1 MDANKLKELLET
13 QLIKTEKVEI
23 TLYSVII
30 FISVLLVTRIVLF
43 VIKKLIER
51 YSKKNNLDEGKK
63 FAIYQVTKYL
73 IWVMGITIAL
83 DTIGVKI
90 TVLLAGS
97 TALFVGIGLG
107 LQSLFQ
113 NLAAGFIILSE
124 RTVAV
129 GDIIEVSNMVGKVKK
144 IGLRTTEII
153 TRDDIVVIVPNNE
166 FVSGEV
172 VNWSQNQRMSRFK
185 VSVGVAYGSDTEKV
199 KEILLEC
206 AKEHK
211 SVLNTPEPTVFFENF
226 GNSSLDFSL
235 AFYSNVLF
243 RIERVKSDLRFEI
256 DKKFRESE
264 VVIPF
269 PQQDIYIKEMP
280 KK

>member
-1 MDANKLKELLET
+1 MDMKRLKEILET
-13 QLIKTEKVEI
+13 ELIKTDKIEI
-23 TLYSVII
+23 TLYSILI
-30 FISVLLVTRIVLF
+30 LIGVLIATRF
-43 VIKKLIER
+43 VIFLVRKVVDR
-51 YSKKNNLDEGKK
+51 YSRKYNLDEGKK
-63 FAIYQVTKYL
+63 FAIFQVIKYL
-73 IWVMGITIAL
+73 LWVMGITIAL
-83 DTIGVKI
+83 DSIGVKI
-90 TVLLAGS
+90 TVILAGS

-129 GDIIEVSNMVGKVKK
+129 GDIIEVSGMVGKVKK

-185 VSVGVAYGSDTEKV
+185 VTVGVAYGSDTQKV
-199 KEILLEC
+199 KELLLEC

-211 SVLNTPEPTVFFENF
+211 SVLNTPEPVVFFENF
-226 GNSSLDFSL
+226 GDSSLDFSL

-256 DKKFRESE
+256 DRKFRESE